1 MKIEKTAEKTYH
13 IYENPKDDAMLYR
26 YGILA
31 RDGVCPD
38 DGACTEENGVLTF
51 RAGKRDVTVE
61 TESRAAGGFRLR
73 IPLTERE
80 RLFGLGDATREC
92 VMVRGMRTEMFI
104 ENVTSYGPMPVLY
117 SDAGW
122 ALVLN
127 CTFRN
132 SFDCAKTD
140 PSAVVIEASGGAP
153 DFYLFRGKGLQE
165 LVGLVTAVTG
175 RPMLLPKFAY
185 GLTFVQNEETDAR
198 SMLWD
203 IRTLRD
209 RDIPCDTMGLE
220 PAWMEQYYD
229 FSTEKEWNKK
239 LFPLPSWYPKNSADN
254 FSFFFPMREMG
265 MQLSLWLCS
274 EYDLFYEED
283 RQLKKEQALAA
294 ERAEGKEPSPDS
306 VIIDEHFAPGHSM
319 DRITHKGEPWFEHLK
334 KFVDNGAAAFKL
346 DGSNQVIPHP
356 DRLWGGK
363 YLDEEAHNIYPV
375 ILEKQ
380 ITKGFAD
387 YTGRRLLLYSAGAYT
402 GTQQFAAT
410 WAGDTGGGPKTL
422 VSLMNYAMCGHS
434 NTACDI
440 DVTDPESIHYG
451 FLTPWSQYFCWA
463 NWKYPWFL
471 KKERE
476 DLIRF
481 YAQLRSSLVPYL
493 YTMAHKAYETGLPL
507 LRPLPLMYEDTD
519 RFDGVKN
526 EYMLGDELLVGVF
539 DMHLTLPEGRWVDYF
554 TEQVYSGDLT
564 YEIPAGRGGALFVR
578 EGSILVTMQP
588 QKYVLEKPHDYIV
601 SVYPGA
607 DCEYTLY
614 EDDGFTYDYR
624 EGKCAR
630 TRFVLSDSSEDGYTL
645 TVYPRTGD
653 FPGRPDN
660 GHDILHNSIPEILPM
675 QRVRDM
681 TVSLHGKKPSAVLCG
696 GKEVPFVCDGKTA
709 SFVLPA
715 EAHENGVLTYRV
727 RY

>member
-13 IYENPKDDAMLYR
+13 IYQNPKDDAMLYR

-61 TESRAAGGFRLR
+61 TEVHAAGGFRLR

-140 PSAVVIEASGGAP
+140 SSAVVIEAAGGAP

-294 ERAEGKEPSPDS
+294 ERAEGKNPLRIPLSSTSISSP
-306 VIIDEHFAPGHSM
+306 VIPWTGS
-319 DRITHKGEPWFEHLK
+319 RIRGSRGLSISKSSSTTARRRSSSTARIRSFRTPT
-334 KFVDNGAAAFKL
+334 VCGAA
-346 DGSNQVIPHP
+346 
-356 DRLWGGK
+356 
-363 YLDEEAHNIYPV
+363 
-375 ILEKQ
+375 
-380 ITKGFAD
+380 
-387 YTGRRLLLYSAGAYT
+387 
-402 GTQQFAAT
+402 
-410 WAGDTGGGPKTL
+410 
-422 VSLMNYAMCGHS
+422 
-434 NTACDI
+434 
-440 DVTDPESIHYG
+440 SIW
-451 FLTPWSQYFCWA
+451 TR
-463 NWKYPWFL
+463 K
-471 KKERE
+471 
-476 DLIRF
+476 
-481 YAQLRSSLVPYL
+481 
-493 YTMAHKAYETGLPL
+493 
-507 LRPLPLMYEDTD
+507 
-519 RFDGVKN
+519 
-526 EYMLGDELLVGVF
+526 
-539 DMHLTLPEGRWVDYF
+539 
-554 TEQVYSGDLT
+554 
-564 YEIPAGRGGALFVR
+564 
-578 EGSILVTMQP
+578 
-588 QKYVLEKPHDYIV
+588 
-601 SVYPGA
+601 
-607 DCEYTLY
+607 
-614 EDDGFTYDYR
+614 
-624 EGKCAR
+624 R
-630 TRFVLSDSSEDGYTL
+630 TT
-645 TVYPRTGD
+645 
-653 FPGRPDN
+653 
-660 GHDILHNSIPEILPM
+660 SIP
-675 QRVRDM
+675 
-681 TVSLHGKKPSAVLCG
+681 
-696 GKEVPFVCDGKTA
+696 
-709 SFVLPA
+709 
-715 EAHENGVLTYRV
+715 
-727 RY
+727 